1 MSNCQ
6 FEPEGTVRDTTSR
19 GDIAEFQVVA
29 ALIRQGRRLLR
40 PLSLASRYDLL
51 IDNADGT
58 FTRIQCKSGVLRNGC
73 VLFRLYSVSGHDTRA
88 KPYDGQVD
96 AFGVYCADTS
106 ATYLVPV
113 EAIAGCGQMAALR
126 VEPTR
131 NGQRRGIRSAAEFVI
146 A

>member
-1 MSNCQ
+1 VN
-6 FEPEGTVRDTTSR
+6 VKDTTSR

-29 ALIRQGRRLLR
+29 ALVRQGRRLLR
-40 PLSLASRYDLL
+40 PLSSASRYDLL

-58 FTRIQCKSGVLRNGC
+58 FTRVQCKSGVLREGC

-88 KPYDGQVD
+88 KGYEGQVD

-106 ATYLVPV
+106 ATSLVPV
-113 EAIAGCGQMAALR
+113 EAIASCGHMAAPR

-131 NGQRRGIRSAAEFVI
+131 NGQRRGVRSAAEFVI